1 LAVLAAPTG
10 WVDAGVDS
18 GVIRLGT
25 PSGSSADEEGA
36 APSAE
41 GRRGFDYDAFD
52 ARLEGLWFQRKA
64 LVAEGRDEDADRQSD
79 LIRAFCSEEGVRRLE
94 GPAGALLTEA
104 DRSFDE
110 GNYERAKASLRLA
123 DALDPE
129 RPAVHSTLAA
139 ILWKE
144 GAGVLAAS
152 RELWTSFRLQVR
164 DAWRNL
170 SLVNQLVLVLL
181 LAIMASLGVF
191 AIAML
196 ARYQIPFRHGVEE
209 WLLQRG
215 ADRWSK
221 AGGWTV
227 LLLPLL
233 LWASAGWAI
242 FYWIVVLFRHM
253 RRAERATAVAL
264 LVAAALAIP
273 GFRASVGL
281 YGLTADPT
289 VRTTLAAAS
298 GAYDPDRIVKLREL
312 VEAHPDDPTY
322 RFLLA
327 GLYKNGRYFEEAYD
341 EYKRVLAVAPGTY
354 QAHINIGNIF
364 FLTGQYG
371 EAISHYRQALD
382 IRPDAILA
390 YYDMYLAQS
399 EAFRFKEADES
410 LRSARAHDAK
420 GIQDLV
426 SRGSREGGG
435 RPMVQDASFDLGA
448 IWHATL
454 EGRKLR
460 EWLEGGQGVS
470 AAKGFPS
477 QLLNP
482 LSIVS
487 IVAMLACVS
496 TLFLGRG
503 RAPARRCLR
512 CGRPFCYRCKR
523 GRHGEEYCTQ
533 CVHLFVLGDGLAPET
548 KTRKLY
554 EVERFDRRNRILRTS
569 ASLLL
574 PGSAHLLRGRAGRGS
589 LLVLLWLAA
598 LMLCLPG
605 GLLPLQQVLGVNLR
619 LDFLRPGMGPGK
631 YGLDPWMVFAPPLA
645 AATWLVANL
654 GRSRSREA

>member
-1 LAVLAAPTG
+1 M
-10 WVDAGVDS
+10 DS
-18 GVIRLGT
+18 GVIRLGAG
-25 PSGSSADEEGA
+25 SGAEATKDEG

-64 LVAEGRDEDADRQSD
+64 LVSEGRDDDAERQSQ
-79 LIRAFCSEEGVRRLE
+79 LIQAFCSEEGVRRLE
-94 GPAGALLTEA
+94 GPAGALLAEA

-110 GNYERAKASLRLA
+110 GNYDRAKAALDLA

-129 RPAVHSTLAA
+129 RAEVHSTRAA

-144 GAGVLAAS
+144 RAGVLPAS
-152 RELWTSFRLQVR
+152 REMLTAIKIQIR
-164 DAWRNL
+164 DAWQNL

-181 LAIMASLGVF
+181 LAVLASLVVF
-191 AIAML
+191 AILML
-196 ARYQIPFRHGVEE
+196 ARHQIPFRHGIEE

-215 ADRWSK
+215 ADRWNK
-221 AGGWTV
+221 AGGWVV

-233 LWASAGWAI
+233 LWVSAGWAI
-242 FYWIVVLFRHM
+242 FYWIVALFRHM
-253 RRAERATAVAL
+253 RRAERATALAL

-273 GFRASVGL
+273 AFRASVGL

-327 GLYKNGRYFEEAYD
+327 GLYKNGRYFEEAFA
-341 EYKRVLAVAPGTY
+341 EYKQVLAVAPGTY
-354 QAHINIGNIF
+354 QAQINIGNIF

-382 IRPDAILA
+382 ARPDAVLA

-420 GIQDLV
+420 AIQELV
-426 SRGSREGGG
+426 SRGSREGG
-435 RPMVQDASFDLGA
+435 RPMVQDASFELGA

-460 EWLEGGQGVS
+460 EWLEGDHGVS
-470 AAKGFPS
+470 VSRTFPA
-477 QLLNP
+477 QLVNP

-487 IVAMLACVS
+487 LLSILACGA
-496 TLFLGRG
+496 TLFLGGG
-503 RAPARRCLR
+503 REPARRCLR
-512 CGRPFCYRCKR
+512 CGRAFCFRCKR

-554 EVERFDRRNRILRTS
+554 EVEQFDRRNRLLRTF
-569 ASLLL
+569 AAILL
-574 PGSAHLLRGRAGRGS
+574 PGSAHLLRGRAGRGV
-589 LLVLLWLAA
+589 LLVLFWLMA
-598 LMLCLPG
+598 LMLCAPG
-605 GLLPLQQVLGVNLR
+605 GLLPLQRALGVNLH

-631 YGLDPWMVFAPPLA
+631 YGIDPWMILAPPFA
-645 AATWLVANL
+645 VAIWLLGNL
-654 GRSRSREA
+654 GRIRSREA